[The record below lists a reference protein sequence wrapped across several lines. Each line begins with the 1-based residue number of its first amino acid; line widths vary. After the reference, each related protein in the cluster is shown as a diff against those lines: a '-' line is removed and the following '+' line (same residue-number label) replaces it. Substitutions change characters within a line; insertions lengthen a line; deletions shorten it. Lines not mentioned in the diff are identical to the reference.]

1 MTDTKPEQP
10 ASILAQIGTTL
21 LSSYKVLALV
31 RRTPFHQPLNLSDL
45 REAVYLGYLPWSARL
60 PDHVFEHS
68 WQLLAQQSASKNS
81 TGILTGALGVM
92 ADEFLEPRHGNLHVK
107 QQKFGAWQQSIV
119 SRMSGIPLLAAAH
132 SSVRPHAWLATETH
146 TQWPWE
152 PPRSWASKNLPVIS
166 PYDPLVEDYLGSEGL
181 NETHLHLNGSTHAEN
196 CWLRALRRPKQE
208 VKDFSVKWHTPS
220 AAEAASVRE
229 LTRSIDPD
237 LSPAELHRQLVAAG
251 PPEKVAGCGCDRHAQ
266 LKISITSQSLRTDG
280 RREPAER
287 NPGRQRRLTWICR
300 IKVARLASCIG
311 CKSFYAGSSAAP
323 ACRSNECSIA
333 I

>member
-166 PYDPLVEDYLGSEGL
+166 PYDPLVDTCGKLLVTRPSQAQARGKGL
-181 NETHLHLNGSTHAEN
+181 Q
-196 CWLRALRRPKQE
+196 R
-208 VKDFSVKWHTPS
+208 
-220 AAEAASVRE
+220 
-229 LTRSIDPD
+229 
-237 LSPAELHRQLVAAG
+237 
-251 PPEKVAGCGCDRHAQ
+251 KVAHPQR
-266 LKISITSQSLRTDG
+266 G
-280 RREPAER
+280 RSRFGTRVDAIHR
-287 NPGRQRRLTWICR
+287 PGPFT
-300 IKVARLASCIG
+300 G
-311 CKSFYAGSSAAP
+311 
-323 ACRSNECSIA
+323 
-333 I
+333 